1 MLWIIDDRRV
11 GADQHQVVRGRRS
24 RHLREVA
31 IAHRVVLGITE
42 VIWDVVARILYMK
55 ARVAGS
61 VHPSQVIVMGIDRR
75 RIWRRAELLAIR
87 PRQRPKIVIEG
98 VIFFDDDHDVFD
110 RHSNLRV
117 RRGPTSG
124 PVLVT
129 ASQRK
134 PLPYLSPLSRER

>member
-31 IAHRVVLGITE
+31 IAHRIVLGITE
-42 VIWDVVARILYMK
+42 VIWDVIARILYMK

-61 VHPSQVIVMGIDRR
+61 VHPCQVIVKGIDRR
-75 RIWRRAELLAIR
+75 WIWRVTELLTVRAR
-87 PRQRPKIVIEG
+87 ERPKIVIEG

-117 RRGPTSG
+117 RRGPASG
-124 PVLVT
+124 PILVT

-134 PLPYLSPLSRER
+134 PLPYLSPLSGKR